1 VQPYYDKDGITLYCG
16 KNEDVDLPAADLI
29 LTDPPYSETTH
40 AGARREAPKATT
52 ADADGVRRFAQG
64 GNSAVPL
71 GIAFDSISGDEAGA
85 IFARLAPLAKRWV
98 VSFLDWR
105 HVGGLDAHPPDGL
118 RFVRHM
124 VWVGPNKAP
133 QFTGD
138 RPGTGWESIA
148 VLHNAT
154 GRMRWNGGGKH
165 GVYTHNV
172 AHMAHRISAH
182 PNAKP
187 VPLLAQLITD
197 FSDPG
202 DLVLDP
208 FCGSGAVLAAAR
220 LTGRRAVG
228 VEQNERHCAD
238 IVFYLTHGRPRRVR
252 PPAVSSLQGE
262 LDLTG

>member
-1 VQPYYDKDGITLYCG
+1 
-16 KNEDVDLPAADLI
+16 
-29 LTDPPYSETTH
+29 
-40 AGARREAPKATT
+40 
-52 ADADGVRRFAQG
+52 

-105 HVGGLDAHPPDGL
+105 HVGTLEAACNDPAFGL
-118 RFVRHM
+118 RFVRHAI
-124 VWVGPNKAP
+124 WVGPNKAP

-148 VLHNAT
+148 VLHNPT
-154 GRMRWNGGGKH
+154 GRMRWNGGGRH
-165 GVYTHNV
+165 GVYTCNV
-172 AHMAHRISAH
+172 AHKDHRISNH

-187 VPLLAQLITD
+187 LPLLAQLIAD

-208 FCGSGAVLAAAR
+208 FCGSGAVLAAAK
-220 LTGRRAVG
+220 LAGRRAVG
-228 VEQNERHCAD
+228 VEQNEQHCAD
-238 IVFYLTHGRPRRVR
+238 LVFWLEHGRPRKVA
-252 PPAVSSLQGE
+252 PAAIGVQGSLW
-262 LDLTG
+262 